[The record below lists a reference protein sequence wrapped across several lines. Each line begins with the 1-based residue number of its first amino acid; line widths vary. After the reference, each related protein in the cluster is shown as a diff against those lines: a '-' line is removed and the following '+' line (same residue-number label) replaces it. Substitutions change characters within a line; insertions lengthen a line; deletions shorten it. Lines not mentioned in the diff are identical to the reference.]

1 MLWKMAEVTPIPKEG
16 DNEIRNNRPVS
27 LLPTLSKVC
36 KKLALNQFM
45 AFLESKQ
52 RLSTEQCGNKRF
64 HSLITRR
71 NR

>member
-16 DNEIRNNRPVS
+16 DNEIPNNNRTVS

-36 KKLALNQFM
+36 EKVALNQFM

-52 RLSTEQCGNKRF
+52 RLSTEQ
-64 HSLITRR
+64 
-71 NR
+71 